1 MSTETARASVQAAL
15 SRIAPEVDL
24 DDVDPA
30 ADLRE
35 EADLDSLDFLSLVE
49 ALAADP
55 GVEIPESDYA
65 RVRSLD
71 DLVGY
76 LATHGA

>member
-1 MSTETARASVQAAL
+1 MRIDTARASVQAAL
-15 SRIAPEVDL
+15 SRIAPEVALDDL
-24 DDVDPA
+24 DPG

-35 EADLDSLDFLSLVE
+35 EADLDSLDFLALVE

-55 GVEIPESDYA
+55 GVEIPESDYG

-71 DLVGY
+71 DLLAY
-76 LATHGA
+76 LGTHAA